1 MTDCGQKCFELR
13 DTEYAFAVEKENN
26 QKLEAEV
33 KRLKGIIETPCTSCC
48 ITEDLEHSLDELNY
62 QNINQDGEIRQLKV
76 QIENLEKDKEWYKPE
91 IEPEELKPILFR
103 TVFGEYISGTF
114 NGDDTWD
121 FAGIAYYSTDQIEGW
136 CYLPEWDTVK
146 VN

>member
-1 MTDCGQKCFELR
+1 MNKISMALKDATLQQGFEIICKKIAKL
-13 DTEYAFAVEKENN
+13 EKEN
-26 QKLEAEV
+26 E
-33 KRLKGIIETPCTSCC
+33 
-48 ITEDLEHSLDELNY
+48 
-62 QNINQDGEIRQLKV
+62 QLKAL
-76 QIENLEKDKEWYKPE
+76 IENLEKDKEWYKPE

-103 TVFGEYISGTF
+103 TVFDEYISGTF

-121 FAGIAYYSTDQIEGW
+121 SVGISYYSADQIKGW